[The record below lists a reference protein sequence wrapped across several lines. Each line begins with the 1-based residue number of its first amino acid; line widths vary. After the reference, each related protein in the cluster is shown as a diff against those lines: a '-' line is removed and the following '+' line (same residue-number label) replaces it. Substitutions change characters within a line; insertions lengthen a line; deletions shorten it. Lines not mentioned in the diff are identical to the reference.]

1 MLPDDLSI
9 QQEPIDLSQAKNHC
23 IKTQYNRRQQTPA
36 PFRALVTV
44 VGMMSA
50 QQALFAA
57 EPVSLVHDEEGGIR
71 YLPDSIPP
79 AVAQRWFD
87 EAQRNVGWLS
97 QQRMMYEREVAVPRL
112 LATFARESADLPAP
126 LGEAFEAVRALIGA
140 PFNRVGLNLYR
151 DGSDSVAP
159 HSDKT
164 DKLVPGQPIAIVSL
178 GVSRRM
184 SIRSRTGS
192 GRTVHVE
199 LEPGSC
205 LVMSYASQFTHEH
218 GIPKLA
224 DVARPRISLAFRCF
238 AP

>member
-1 MLPDDLSI
+1 MP
-9 QQEPIDLSQAKNHC
+9 QP
-23 IKTQYNRRQQTPA
+23 
-36 PFRALVTV
+36 
-44 VGMMSA
+44 
-50 QQALFAA
+50 ALFAA
-57 EPVSLVHDEEGGIR
+57 EPVSLVHDAEGGIR
-71 YLPDSIPP
+71 YLPESIP
-79 AVAQRWFD
+79 ADLAQRWFD

-126 LGEAFEAVRALIGA
+126 LGDAFEAVRALIGA

-184 SIRSRTGS
+184 SIRSKTGL
-192 GRTVHVE
+192 GRTLHVE

-224 DVARPRISLAFRCF
+224 EVVGPRISLAFRCF
-238 AP
+238 APQISPTLPVARS

>member
-1 MLPDDLSI
+1 
-9 QQEPIDLSQAKNHC
+9 
-23 IKTQYNRRQQTPA
+23 
-36 PFRALVTV
+36 
-44 VGMMSA
+44 MS
-50 QQALFAA
+50 QQALFAP
-57 EPVSLVHDEEGGIR
+57 EPVALVHDNEGGIR
-71 YLPDSIPP
+71 YLPESIP
-79 AVAQRWFD
+79 ADIARRWFD

-126 LGEAFEAVRALIGA
+126 LGEAFEAVHALIGA

-164 DKLVPGQPIAIVSL
+164 DKLMHGEPIAIVSL

-184 SIRSRTGS
+184 SIRPKTGS

-224 DVARPRISLAFRCF
+224 EVAGPRISLAFRCF
-238 AP
+238 AS

>member
-1 MLPDDLSI
+1 
-9 QQEPIDLSQAKNHC
+9 
-23 IKTQYNRRQQTPA
+23 
-36 PFRALVTV
+36 
-44 VGMMSA
+44 MSA
-50 QQALFAA
+50 QQALFAP
-57 EPVSLVHDEEGGIR
+57 EPVCLVHDHEGGMR
-71 YLPDSIPP
+71 YLPDSIPT
-79 AVAQRWFD
+79 AIAQRWFNQ
-87 EAQRNVGWLS
+87 ALRNIGWLS

-112 LATFARESADLPAP
+112 LATFARESADLPEP
-126 LGEAFEAVRALIGA
+126 LGETFEAVRALIGA

-184 SIRSRTGS
+184 SIRSKTGP
-192 GRTVHVE
+192 GRTVHIE

-224 DVARPRISLAFRCF
+224 DVVGPRISLAFRCF
-238 AP
+238 APQISETLPVARS